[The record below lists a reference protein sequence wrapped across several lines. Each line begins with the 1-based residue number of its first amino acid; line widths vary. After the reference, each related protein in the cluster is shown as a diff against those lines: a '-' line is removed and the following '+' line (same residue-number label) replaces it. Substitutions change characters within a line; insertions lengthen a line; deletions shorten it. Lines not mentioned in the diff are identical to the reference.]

1 MNETEGN
8 GNNKWSDSENI
19 LIIEL
24 IEYADGLDVGYEKEE
39 SRMTPR
45 FLAWRTVNEAAIYQ
59 DE

>member
-45 FLAWRTVNEAAIYQ
+45 FLA
-59 DE
+59 